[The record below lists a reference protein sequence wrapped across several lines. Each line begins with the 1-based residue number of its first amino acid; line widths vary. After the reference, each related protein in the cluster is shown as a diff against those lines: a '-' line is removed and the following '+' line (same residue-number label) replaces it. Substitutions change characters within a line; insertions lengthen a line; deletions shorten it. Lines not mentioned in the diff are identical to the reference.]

1 MEALLKN
8 KTAIITG
15 ATSGIGREIAI
26 QFAKEG
32 ANVVVTG
39 RREENLISLTEEIR
53 PFGGCAYLAGSGEDS
68 HFAETLFHFALD
80 TFGRVDILVCSAG
93 MASRVP
99 TLDTTEDDW
108 NRVMAVNLTFPTML
122 SLQCVRYFVEHGGGK
137 VVMISS
143 TAAKNINLGAS
154 PSYGASKAGMVYLVR
169 HLAAEF
175 GGKGVYAAPAFAV
188 HFQRKRPLA
197 GLRFFPGPVN
207 TEITQ
212 TWTPE
217 HRAKVLSTLPLGR
230 MGTPKDIAD
239 CALFLASSMSDYING
254 ESILVNGGRYMG

>member
-108 NRVMAVNLTFPTML
+108 NHVMAVNLTFPTML

-175 GGKGVYAAPAFAV
+175 GGKGVYANAV
-188 HFQRKRPLA
+188 C
-197 GLRFFPGPVN
+197 PGPVN

-217 HRAKVLSTLPLGR
+217 HRQKVLASYPE
-230 MGTPKDIAD
+230 AD
-239 CALFLASSMSDYING
+239 LSGDVSSWLQNAVTDTAGSVETVDVGGVTMKGSYING

>member
-1 MEALLKN
+1 
-8 KTAIITG
+8 
-15 ATSGIGREIAI
+15 
-26 QFAKEG
+26 
-32 ANVVVTG
+32 
-39 RREENLISLTEEIR
+39 
-53 PFGGCAYLAGSGEDS
+53 
-68 HFAETLFHFALD
+68 
-80 TFGRVDILVCSAG
+80 
-93 MASRVP
+93 
-99 TLDTTEDDW
+99 
-108 NRVMAVNLTFPTML
+108 
-122 SLQCVRYFVEHGGGK
+122 
-137 VVMISS
+137 MISS

-175 GGKGVYAAPAFAV
+175 GGKGVYANAV
-188 HFQRKRPLA
+188 C
-197 GLRFFPGPVN
+197 PGPVN

>member
-53 PFGGCAYLAGSGEDS
+53 PFGGCAYL
-68 HFAETLFHFALD
+68 FHFALD

-122 SLQCVRYFVEHGGGK
+122 SLQCVRYFVEHRGGK

-175 GGKGVYAAPAFAV
+175 GGKGVYANAV
-188 HFQRKRPLA
+188 C
-197 GLRFFPGPVN
+197 PGPVN

-239 CALFLASSMSDYING
+239 CALFLAASMSDYING

>member
-1 MEALLKN
+1 MESLLQK
-8 KTAIITG
+8 KTVIITG
-15 ATSGIGREIAI
+15 ATSGIGREIANLFS
-26 QFAKEG
+26 QEG

-39 RREENLISLTEEIR
+39 RREDHLASLTDEIR
-53 PFGGCAYLAGSGEDS
+53 SNGGACAYLVGSGEDS
-68 HFAETLFHFALD
+68 AFAKELFDF
-80 TFGRVDILVCSAG
+80 TIKSFGTVDILVCSAG
-93 MASRVP
+93 MALRTP
-99 TLDTTEDDW
+99 TLDMTEEEW

-122 SLQCVRYFVEHGGGK
+122 SQHCVRHFVGNGGGK

-169 HLAAEF
+169 HLAGEF
-175 GGKGVYAAPAFAV
+175 GGKGVYANAIC
-188 HFQRKRPLA
+188 
-197 GLRFFPGPVN
+197 PGPVD

-217 HRAKVLSTLPLGR
+217 HRAKVLSSLPLGR

>member
-1 MEALLKN
+1 MKSLLKS
-8 KTAIITG
+8 KTAIVTG

-39 RREENLISLTEEIR
+39 RREANLISLAEEIR
-53 PFGGCAYLAGSGEDS
+53 PFGNCAWLAGSGEEVS
-68 HFAETLFHFALD
+68 FSETLLRFALD
-80 TFGRVDILVCSAG
+80 TFGDINILVCSAG

-99 TLDTTEDDW
+99 TLETTEKDW

-122 SLQCVRYFVEHGGGK
+122 SLHCVRHFISHGGGK

-143 TAAKNINLGAS
+143 TAAKNVNLGAS
-154 PSYGASKAGMVYLVR
+154 PSYGASKAGMLYLVR

-175 GGKGVYAAPAFAV
+175 GGKGIYANAIC
-188 HFQRKRPLA
+188 
-197 GLRFFPGPVN
+197 PGPVD

-217 HRAKVLSTLPLGR
+217 HRAKVMDSLPLGR

-239 CALFLASSMSDYING
+239 CALFLASSMSNYING

>member
-1 MEALLKN
+1 MLRILTKGVHQMKALLKN

-15 ATSGIGREIAI
+15 ATSGIGRQIAI

-39 RREENLISLTEEIR
+39 RREANLVSLADEIR
-53 PFGGCAYLAGSGEDS
+53 PFGNCAYLAGSGEDS
-68 HFAETLFHFALD
+68 RFAETLFHFALD
-80 TFGRVDILVCSAG
+80 TFGQVDILVCSAG

-99 TLDTTEDDW
+99 TVDTTEEDW

-122 SLQCVRYFVEHGGGK
+122 SIQCVRHFAENGGGK
-137 VVMISS
+137 IVMISS

-175 GGKGVYAAPAFAV
+175 GGKGVYANAV
-188 HFQRKRPLA
+188 C
-197 GLRFFPGPVN
+197 PGPVD
-207 TEITQ
+207 TEITR

>member
-175 GGKGVYAAPAFAV
+175 GGKGVYANAV
-188 HFQRKRPLA
+188 C
-197 GLRFFPGPVN
+197 PGPVN

-212 TWTPE
+212 TWTP
-217 HRAKVLSTLPLGR
+217 
-230 MGTPKDIAD
+230 
-239 CALFLASSMSDYING
+239 
-254 ESILVNGGRYMG
+254 

>member
-1 MEALLKN
+1 MEELLKN

-15 ATSGIGREIAI
+15 ATSGMGREIAI

-108 NRVMAVNLTFPTML
+108 NHVMAVNLTFPTML
-122 SLQCVRYFVEHGGGK
+122 SLQCVRYFVEHRGGK

-175 GGKGVYAAPAFAV
+175 GGKGVYANAV
-188 HFQRKRPLA
+188 C
-197 GLRFFPGPVN
+197 PGPVN